1 MFEMNKK
8 QKKKTWILYQ
18 LGMFVT
24 IFFSD
29 VSVSVVILVK
39 RLCTLWSCIS
49 GLDFFS
55 QEASLLALAPI
66 IKNEVTKLQKRKNPD
81 PNTLQ
86 LQLFTM
92 KLIVI
97 RVNGNHPDLFISWLP
112 IASSLYTSEK
122 ADDMV
127 SINAMLLCKEL
138 VALLKVQVLPH
149 LNDIIPPMIVK
160 LSQSLEAIRERYVCC
175 IYYKTQSIYVFS
187 NKTILDCFVCLLDIY

>member
-1 MFEMNKK
+1 MQPK
-8 QKKKTWILYQ
+8 I
-18 LGMFVT
+18 
-24 IFFSD
+24 
-29 VSVSVVILVK
+29 
-39 RLCTLWSCIS
+39 CIS

-55 QEASLLALAPI
+55 QEASLLALTPI
-66 IKNEVTKLQKRKNPD
+66 IQNEVTKLQKRKNPD

-97 RVNGNHPDLFISWLP
+97 RVNGNHPELFISWLP

-149 LNDIIPPMIVK
+149 LNEIIPPMIVK
-160 LSQSLEAIRERYVCC
+160 LAQSLDSIRERYVAMESLFPNTLL
-175 IYYKTQSIYVFS
+175 IKIMSDEIFEIFVNS
-187 NKTILDCFVCLLDIY
+187 N